1 MTRKDRIR
9 AFCLRL
15 DGCSWRQV
23 GAALGYDARAVQRD
37 LERMVRR
44 GQRRPRTPYTALA
57 RFIMQEC
64 GGSIKEFARLCGVP
78 YSTMYAV
85 LTEERAPGE
94 GTLERILATTGL
106 TVEEAFATLEWKERA

>member
-23 GAALGYDARAVQRD
+23 GHALGYDGRSVQRD
-37 LERMVRR
+37 MERVVRR
-44 GQRRPRTPYTALA
+44 PQHRPRTPYTALA

-64 GGSIKEFARLCGVP
+64 GGSIREFARMCRLP

-85 LTEERAPGE
+85 LSEERAPGE
-94 GTLERILATTGL
+94 ATVERILETTGL
-106 TVEEAFATLEWKERA
+106 TVEEAFATAEWRERA